1 MTDQE
6 RDKIYKHI
14 KQFMKENPEVNVEKM
29 IAEILLDEIEKEMKL
44 KRRTMTDQKILEL
57 VEEFFEVGGIR
68 DDGSF
73 SEFYTTAK
81 DIIEFAHQIR
91 KQTLEEVI
99 SVLQNVPNPEANR
112 AAINRIET
120 ELNR

>member
-1 MTDQE
+1 MMTEEEMFKVLGEYFRLCPIHDN
-6 RDKIYKHI
+6 Y
-14 KQFMKENPEVNVEKM
+14 F
-29 IAEILLDEIEKEMKL
+29 IEWAGE
-44 KRRTMTDQKILEL
+44 T
-57 VEEFFEVGGIR
+57 
-68 DDGSF
+68 
-73 SEFYTTAK
+73 K
-81 DIIEFAHQIR
+81 DYLEFAQQIR

>member
-1 MTDQE
+1 MNEDMPWVIGLTDEEVQE
-6 RDKIYKHI
+6 LRTNKQELTQYGKEKIFKLMEEHFHLCPIHDSNY
-14 KQFMKENPEVNVEKM
+14 
-29 IAEILLDEIEKEMKL
+29 IEWVGVDRSFL
-44 KRRTMTDQKILEL
+44 K
-57 VEEFFEVGGIR
+57 
-68 DDGSF
+68 
-73 SEFYTTAK
+73 
-81 DIIEFAHQIR
+81 FAHQIR